1 MYQACGGAENAKMNK
16 ADPQGAQSG
25 GGGGGDGK
33 VGRGRRREGAY
44 GVGVGDEL
52 RREG

>member
-16 ADPQGAQSG
+16 ADPQGAQS
-25 GGGGGDGK
+25 GGGGDGK